1 MPQVEPMSDAELA
14 AFEASQDFDA
24 LLAQSARE
32 MSDGK
37 TRKVDTPVVAAHE
50 KAGLS
55 LETLAA
61 MDLDHKV
68 PDVL

>member
-1 MPQVEPMSDAELA
+1 MPQKQSMSDAELA

-32 MSDGK
+32 MSNGK
-37 TRKVDTPVVAAHE
+37 TRKVDTPVVTAHE

-55 LETLAA
+55 LEALQA
-61 MDLDHKV
+61 MGSDHKLH
-68 PDVL
+68 DVR

>member
-1 MPQVEPMSDAELA
+1 MPQKQPMSDAELA

-32 MSDGK
+32 MGDGK
-37 TRKVDTPVVAAHE
+37 TRKVDTPVVRAHE

-55 LETLAA
+55 LEELGA
-61 MDLDHKV
+61 MDRDHKM
-68 PDVL
+68 PDVR

>member
-1 MPQVEPMSDAELA
+1 MSDAELA

-32 MSDGK
+32 MGDGA
-37 TRKVDTPVVAAHE
+37 TCKVDMPVVAVHE

-55 LETLAA
+55 LEALAA
-61 MDLDHKV
+61 MDLDHK

>member
-1 MPQVEPMSDAELA
+1 MSDAELA

-32 MSDGK
+32 MSNGK
-37 TRKVDTPVVAAHE
+37 TRKVDTPVVTAHE

-55 LETLAA
+55 LEALQA
-61 MDLDHKV
+61 MGSDHKLH
-68 PDVL
+68 DVR

>member
-1 MPQVEPMSDAELA
+1 MPQVEPMSDAELT

-32 MSDGK
+32 MGDGA
-37 TRKVDTPVVAAHE
+37 TCKVDMPVVAAHE

-55 LETLAA
+55 LEALQA
-61 MDLDHKV
+61 MGSDHKV
-68 PDVL
+68 HDVR